1 MSAEI
6 YYAPKEGA
14 APVGFAEAQQRFSA
28 AGLPCAVEPE
38 GPDMH
43 WLVFEPSETTILAS
57 TKGELFIFATVHASF
72 DEDPQFIERLDGVLR
87 SMGFSAD
94 ETEEF

>member
-14 APVGFAEAQQRFSA
+14 APVAFAEAQQRFSA
-28 AGLPCAVEPE
+28 AGLPCSIEPE
-38 GPDMH
+38 APDMH
-43 WLVFEPSETTILAS
+43 WLVFEPRETTILAS
-57 TKGELFIFATVHASF
+57 TKDGHFVFATVHASF
-72 DEDPQFIERLDGVLR
+72 DEQPRFIEQLDAVLQ

-94 ETEEF
+94 ESEEY